1 MSLRLGRQCCHRSF
15 RNTTGERKRI
25 FRNDVVSRF
34 GRGEEE
40 PPPPAS
46 DRGRGSRKYARAK
59 GPTPEHTPLFWGTTP
74 RPSFLAASVRYT
86 AVVPKCNAQSS
97 SPEKVVAM
105 RTKPRDHRR
114 RFARLDRFS
123 FQNRIIRMPSSF
135 FPIHGEVCRGR
146 SQILFVSRKICKRA
160 FFKVVSSRHIIFSPI
175 LAFQKRALFPIVFV
189 RRRTKEK

>member
-15 RNTTGERKRI
+15 RNTTTGERKRI

-46 DRGRGSRKYARAK
+46 DRGVWSRENARARRDPHQNTHPCF
-59 GPTPEHTPLFWGTTP
+59 GALLPDHHNFWRLFPKPFVTK
-74 RPSFLAASVRYT
+74 R
-86 AVVPKCNAQSS
+86 VVPKCNNAQS

-123 FQNRIIRMPSSF
+123 FQNRNKNTASF
-135 FPIHGEVCRGR
+135 FPIHRERGMCRGLLD
-146 SQILFVSRKICKRA
+146 SFCVANL
-160 FFKVVSSRHIIFSPI
+160 
-175 LAFQKRALFPIVFV
+175 
-189 RRRTKEK
+189 